1 MTADPIRP
9 FQDNPIRLLLVE
21 DSEDQ
26 YRRVCAL
33 LDAARHVSFVVEWAQ
48 TARDG
53 ITRLGAGSYD
63 VCLVDQGLSNSEGL
77 ELVGAAH
84 DRGLRTPIIMLTGC
98 SPLELDFEAMALG
111 VSDFLDK
118 SRIDATLLERTIH
131 YVLARHRQA
140 ERLNRLAQYDDLTG
154 LANRSLFQDRL
165 DRALTWARR
174 HDRPLAV
181 MVLDLNGF
189 KAVNDRLGHSAG
201 DRLLNVMARRL
212 SERLR
217 ETDTVARLG
226 GDEFAL
232 LIENLAKPEHAAL
245 VARKLLDA
253 VTPPVDLDGQR
264 VTVTASLGVAL
275 YPNDGR
281 DRPELLRQADR
292 AMYLAKSEGGNLCR
306 FSSDQPQRRIQR
318 GTLLESDLRR
328 ALTQGELLLHYQPQ
342 VTLRAGSL
350 GISAMARWAHPELG
364 LIGPER
370 FLPLVENSGL
380 LPPLMEWLCEAAC
393 GQARYWSEL
402 GLGPVHLA
410 VPLLTDRQPAW
421 TELAARLQACLRDA
435 GLAPAWLEVEVTE
448 PLLLAD
454 VEAGGAGV
462 GALDAIGVR
471 IALNGFGSG
480 PMSLRGLP
488 LDLLDT
494 IKLARELHHDA
505 PNDQRRSAL
514 IRAIVSL
521 AKDLGLRIVAEA
533 VDRHDQLAFLR
544 RTGCDAVQAFM
555 SCPPLP
561 AAACTSWLRQASS
574 RHGSGRGAA
583 ALPRPAA
590 ASVLRPG
597 YSQSLSP
604 AG

>member
-1 MTADPIRP
+1 
-9 FQDNPIRLLLVE
+9 
-21 DSEDQ
+21 
-26 YRRVCAL
+26 
-33 LDAARHVSFVVEWAQ
+33 
-48 TARDG
+48 
-53 ITRLGAGSYD
+53 
-63 VCLVDQGLSNSEGL
+63 
-77 ELVGAAH
+77 
-84 DRGLRTPIIMLTGC
+84 
-98 SPLELDFEAMALG
+98 
-111 VSDFLDK
+111 
-118 SRIDATLLERTIH
+118 
-131 YVLARHRQA
+131 
-140 ERLNRLAQYDDLTG
+140 
-154 LANRSLFQDRL
+154 
-165 DRALTWARR
+165 
-174 HDRPLAV
+174 
-181 MVLDLNGF
+181 
-189 KAVNDRLGHSAG
+189 
-201 DRLLNVMARRL
+201 
-212 SERLR
+212 
-217 ETDTVARLG
+217 
-226 GDEFAL
+226 
-232 LIENLAKPEHAAL
+232 
-245 VARKLLDA
+245 
-253 VTPPVDLDGQR
+253 
-264 VTVTASLGVAL
+264 
-275 YPNDGR
+275 
-281 DRPELLRQADR
+281 
-292 AMYLAKSEGGNLCR
+292 MYLAKSEGGNLCR

-561 AAACTSWLRQASS
+561 AAACTSWLRQASG
-574 RHGSGRGAA
+574 RHGSGRDAA
-583 ALPRPAA
+583 APPRPAA
-590 ASVLRPG
+590 ASGLRPG
-597 YSQSLSP
+597 IPNRYPQPVRS
-604 AG
+604 ARH

>member
-21 DSEDQ
+21 NSEDD

-48 TARDG
+48 SARDA
-53 ITRLGAGSYD
+53 ITRLGAGGYD
-63 VCLVDQGLSNSEGL
+63 VCLVAHGTSDGEWL

-131 YVLARHRQA
+131 YALARHRQA
-140 ERLNRLAQYDDLTG
+140 ERLNRLAQYDELTG

-165 DRALTWARR
+165 ARALALARR

-253 VTPPVDLDGQR
+253 VTPPVDLDGQQ

-275 YPNDGR
+275 YPSDGR
-281 DRPELLRQADR
+281 DRAELLRQADR

-306 FSSDQPQRRIQR
+306 FSGDQPERQIQR
-318 GTLLESDLRR
+318 GTLLERDLRR

-350 GISAMARWAHPELG
+350 GIAAIARWAHPELG
-364 LIGPER
+364 PIGPER
-370 FLPLVENSGL
+370 FLPLLEDNGL
-380 LPPLMEWLCEAAC
+380 LPPLIEWLCKAAC
-393 GQARYWSEL
+393 AQARYWSEL
-402 GLGPVHLA
+402 SLGPVHLA
-410 VPLLTDRQPAW
+410 VPLPTHRQLAW
-421 TELAARLQACLRDA
+421 TELAERLQSCLCDA

-454 VEAGGAGV
+454 AEAGGAGLR
-462 GALDAIGVR
+462 ALDEIGVR

-480 PMSLRGLP
+480 PMSLGGLP
-488 LDLLDT
+488 LGLLDT
-494 IKLARELHHDA
+494 IKLARELHHDV
-505 PNDQRRSAL
+505 PNDPRRSAL

-574 RHGSGRGAA
+574 RHGIGRDAA
-583 ALPRPAA
+583 APPVPAVA
-590 ASVLRPG
+590 DGLRPG
-597 YSQSLSP
+597 YSQPLSP

>member
-21 DSEDQ
+21 DSEDD

-33 LDAARHVSFVVEWAQ
+33 LDAARHVSFGVEWAQ
-48 TARDG
+48 SARDA
-53 ITRLGAGSYD
+53 ITRLAAGAYD
-63 VCLVDQGLSNSEGL
+63 VCLVDQELSDGEGL
-77 ELVGAAH
+77 ELVRTAH
-84 DRGLRTPIIMLTGC
+84 ARGFRTPVILLTGS

-118 SRIDATLLERTIH
+118 TRIDATLLERTIH
-131 YVLARHRQA
+131 YALARHRQA
-140 ERLNRLAQYDDLTG
+140 ERLNRLAQYDELTG

-165 DRALTWARR
+165 ARALAWARR

-212 SERLR
+212 SGRLR

-253 VTPPVDLDGQR
+253 ITPAVDLDGQQ
-264 VTVTASLGVAL
+264 VSVTASLGVAL
-275 YPNDGR
+275 YPTDAGE
-281 DRPELLRQADR
+281 PAELMRQADR

-306 FSSDQPQRRIQR
+306 FSSDQPQRRTQP
-318 GTLLESDLRR
+318 GTLVESDLRR
-328 ALTQGELLLHYQPQ
+328 ALAQGELLLHYQPQ
-342 VTLRAGSL
+342 VTLRAGPL

-364 LIGPER
+364 LIGAER
-370 FLPLVENSGL
+370 FLPLVEESGL
-380 LPPLMEWLCEAAC
+380 LPPLIEWLCEAAC
-393 GQARYWSEL
+393 AQARSWSEL

-410 VPLLTDRQPAW
+410 VPLPTHRQLAW
-421 TELAARLQACLRDA
+421 TELAACLQACLDDA
-435 GLAPAWLEVEVTE
+435 GLAAGRLEVEVAE
-448 PLLLAD
+448 SAVLAD
-454 VEAGGAGV
+454 AEAGGAGLA
-462 GALDAIGVR
+462 ALDEIGVR

-488 LDLLDT
+488 LGLLDT
-494 IKLARELHHDA
+494 IKLARELHHDM
-505 PNDQRRSAL
+505 PNDPRRSAL

-561 AAACTSWLRQASS
+561 AAACTRWLRQAST
-574 RHGSGRGAA
+574 RHGSGRD
-583 ALPRPAA
+583 AA
-590 ASVLRPG
+590 ASPLPAGADGVRPG
-597 YSQSLSP
+597 YSRPLSA

>member
-63 VCLVDQGLSNSEGL
+63 VCMVDQGLSNSEGL

-275 YPNDGR
+275 YPSDGR

-292 AMYLAKSEGGNLCR
+292 AMYLPRARAAIFVASAAISR
-306 FSSDQPQRRIQR
+306 SARSSVARCWKATCGAR
-318 GTLLESDLRR
+318 SRR
-328 ALTQGELLLHYQPQ
+328 ASYSCT
-342 VTLRAGSL
+342 
-350 GISAMARWAHPELG
+350 IS
-364 LIGPER
+364 
-370 FLPLVENSGL
+370 
-380 LPPLMEWLCEAAC
+380 
-393 GQARYWSEL
+393 
-402 GLGPVHLA
+402 
-410 VPLLTDRQPAW
+410 
-421 TELAARLQACLRDA
+421 
-435 GLAPAWLEVEVTE
+435 
-448 PLLLAD
+448 
-454 VEAGGAGV
+454 
-462 GALDAIGVR
+462 
-471 IALNGFGSG
+471 
-480 PMSLRGLP
+480 
-488 LDLLDT
+488 
-494 IKLARELHHDA
+494 
-505 PNDQRRSAL
+505 RR
-514 IRAIVSL
+514 
-521 AKDLGLRIVAEA
+521 
-533 VDRHDQLAFLR
+533 
-544 RTGCDAVQAFM
+544 
-555 SCPPLP
+555 
-561 AAACTSWLRQASS
+561 
-574 RHGSGRGAA
+574 
-583 ALPRPAA
+583 
-590 ASVLRPG
+590 
-597 YSQSLSP
+597 
-604 AG
+604 